1 MNIDELNKE
10 KKKVKLRKNLFVLSI
25 IILPLINFI
34 VFYVIQNTGAFLMA
48 FQKKKID
55 ILTNEPVTYWSFDNY
70 VMIWEEFTQ
79 SNRGS
84 ELYIALRNTF
94 KFFALGIIM
103 LPISFMT

>member
-55 ILTNEPVTYWSFDNY
+55 ILTNEAMTYWSFDNY
-70 VMIWEEFTQ
+70 VMIWEEFT
-79 SNRGS
+79 
-84 ELYIALRNTF
+84 
-94 KFFALGIIM
+94 
-103 LPISFMT
+103 